1 MTKIS
6 IMLIDEKM
14 VSKRDYYEI
23 LGVSKSA
30 GVDEIK
36 KAYRKLALQHH
47 PDKGGDAEKFKEISE
62 AYAVLS
68 DSKKRSQ
75 YDQYGHAGF
84 DQMYSQEDIFRGADF
99 GDLFEQFGFKDSFG
113 DVFGGFFGG
122 GRGRRRDIGADLETE
137 IQITLEEVAK
147 GVKKEIEIHKHSVC
161 EKCDGS
167 RAEPG
172 SKIKTC
178 SNCGGRGQV
187 QQTRSMGMMRFV
199 TATTCPSCRGE
210 GKTLEHPCS
219 ACRGSGRQR
228 KKEKINVNVPSGV
241 ENGITLRL
249 SGMGE
254 WGPDGPG
261 DLYITVYVRNH
272 ELFER
277 ENENLWTEVPISI
290 TQAILGDKIDVPT
303 LFGNAKL
310 TIPEGTQGHTVFRL
324 KGEGLPELHSKRK
337 GDQMVK
343 IVVEIPKKINKKQK
357 KLLEEFEKESD
368 KKLFGV
374 F

>member
-1 MTKIS
+1 
-6 IMLIDEKM
+6 MLIDEKM

-137 IQITLEEVAK
+137 IQIT
-147 GVKKEIEIHKHSVC
+147 
-161 EKCDGS
+161 
-167 RAEPG
+167 
-172 SKIKTC
+172 
-178 SNCGGRGQV
+178 
-187 QQTRSMGMMRFV
+187 
-199 TATTCPSCRGE
+199 
-210 GKTLEHPCS
+210 
-219 ACRGSGRQR
+219 
-228 KKEKINVNVPSGV
+228 
-241 ENGITLRL
+241 
-249 SGMGE
+249 
-254 WGPDGPG
+254 
-261 DLYITVYVRNH
+261 
-272 ELFER
+272 
-277 ENENLWTEVPISI
+277 
-290 TQAILGDKIDVPT
+290 
-303 LFGNAKL
+303 
-310 TIPEGTQGHTVFRL
+310 
-324 KGEGLPELHSKRK
+324 
-337 GDQMVK
+337 
-343 IVVEIPKKINKKQK
+343 
-357 KLLEEFEKESD
+357 
-368 KKLFGV
+368 
-374 F
+374 